1 MWVQIPLP
9 APRKDAVSKRKPFFY
24 LVFIRDIQS
33 LSVGQI
39 GEITEIINGIAEQTN
54 LLALNA
60 AIEAARAGEVGRGFA
75 VVASEIRKLAEES
88 KNSSN
93 RIKDLLTGIE
103 KETNDVVVTSKS
115 VTEMLKN
122 QIVSVENTIKSFD
135 DILSAVKAMAPLIK
149 DTFEALDD
157 TVKSKDLVVSRT
169 DSIKEV
175 IEETAAS
182 AEEISASAQ
191 ELSAS
196 TEEIA
201 ATAQGLTNVAK
212 ELSENINKFKI

>member
-1 MWVQIPLP
+1 
-9 APRKDAVSKRKPFFY
+9 